1 MSFDEKNT
9 WAFGIIAIAGYLTY
23 LALVLTDAAS
33 PVSDTPYV
41 VPMLSTIGGAIVA
54 GILGGILIGV
64 FNGPDKQKK
73 DQRDRQIYRRGEYL
87 GHAFV
92 MAGAIVALL
101 LALLEADTFW
111 IANVLYLGFIVAAVA
126 SSIVKI
132 VAYRRGFASW

>member
-111 IANVLYLGFIVAAVA
+111 IANVLYLGFVVAAVA